1 MKKIYNNTFSALS
14 LGAIIMMAINGCK
27 VRDDYPVFE
36 EKEEV
41 VIEDIIPPD
50 NNISPVSQKIKDGTT
65 YFKSFLIDS
74 TKSIVS
80 GVEYTHL
87 RFMSNIDQKVS
98 MHIVEIDR
106 EKGDFNIQALSPFG
120 DYLYATA
127 QELPEMM
134 KMNEPKIASDK
145 QIVAAIVGGT
155 IGTSV
160 AGKPSYSYVQNGR
173 IISTSTLIT
182 YPAVG
187 VSKSDG
193 AIKVLNTY
201 DDKVYPA
208 TAIVPGDYSQLI
220 SGTNWMLYYGND
232 AVYSTTTKVA
242 RTAIGFTPDMK
253 KIYLISVDGVNT
265 FSDGI
270 MLNDF
275 RTVYKALGCNSAF
288 YTNGSAANALAVKA
302 LGYSKTGYEL
312 KNIPTTPTVLPTV
325 NFAIGIV
332 GKK

>member
-1 MKKIYNNTFSALS
+1 MKRIYNKTLS
-14 LGAIIMMAINGCK
+14 LLSLSAIIVMTINGCK

-41 VIEDIIPPD
+41 VVEDIIPPD
-50 NNISPVSQKIKDGTT
+50 SDISPVSQKIKDGTT

-74 TKSIVS
+74 TKTVVP

-106 EKGDFNIQALSPFG
+106 TKGDFNIQALSPFG
-120 DYLYATA
+120 DYLYATS
-127 QELPEMM
+127 QEMTEMM
-134 KMNEPKIASDK
+134 KMNERLVSNDK

-160 AGKPSYSYVQNGR
+160 AGKPSYTYVQNGR
-173 IISTSTLIT
+173 VISTNALLTF
-182 YPAVG
+182 PAVG

-193 AIKVLNTY
+193 EIKVLNTN
-201 DDKVYPA
+201 DVNIYPV
-208 TAIVPGDYSQLI
+208 TPIVPEDYSQLI
-220 SGTNWMLYYGND
+220 SGTNWMLYYGNE
-232 AVYSTTTKVA
+232 ARYSTTTKVA
-242 RTAIGFTPDMK
+242 RTAIGFTQGMT
-253 KIYLISVDGVNT
+253 KIYLISVDGVNAY
-265 FSDGI
+265 SDGI

-275 RTVYKALGCNSAF
+275 RTVYMALGCNSAF
-288 YTNGSAANALAVKA
+288 YTNGSATNALAVKSA
-302 LGYSKTGYEL
+302 LPSKNGYDLKT
-312 KNIPTTPTVLPTV
+312 ITTATTAPVVPY
-325 NFAIGIV
+325 AIGIV